1 MKEANARANI
11 MRLIGEKNYLGAQ
24 LFLKQVE
31 VDEQERN
38 ELLGVLAAALV
49 DELSATRREDRE
61 RITYLRSVLSW
72 VLREVPGL
80 GSTYREQLRDREGRG
95 DLLSDLS
102 RGFRNFGDVARGR
115 KSFSEG
121 VEEAAGDVR
130 RNLEDAGERVRSG
143 EAGERT
149 NEFLSSAERGIKE
162 GLDQLGSFFRSMS
175 EQVETRPDSESSKRD
190 RDAAANAEA
199 QRDVEDAEFEP
210 EDEPEDIDVE
220 RE

>member
-1 MKEANARANI
+1 

-24 LFLKQVE
+24 LFLKKAE
-31 VDEQERN
+31 VDEDERS
-38 ELLGVLAAALV
+38 ELLGLLAAAVV

-80 GSTYREQLRDREGRG
+80 GSTYREQLRDREGRQ

-121 VEEAAGDVR
+121 IEDAADDVR

-143 EAGERT
+143 ETGERT
-149 NEFLSSAERGIKE
+149 SEFLANAERGIKE
-162 GLDQLGSFFRSMS
+162 GLDQLGSLFRSMT
-175 EQVETRPDSESSKRD
+175 EQMEGRPEQQPRERD
-190 RDAAANAEA
+190 RDAAAKAEA
-199 QRDVEDAEFEP
+199 ERDVEDAEFEAD
-210 EDEPEDIDVE
+210 DEPEDIDVE

>member
-24 LFLKQVE
+24 LFLKQAE
-31 VDEQERN
+31 LDQQERN
-38 ELLGVLAAALV
+38 ELLGLLAAAIV

-61 RITYLRSVLSW
+61 RVTYLRSVLSW

-80 GSTYREQLRDREGRG
+80 GSTYREQLRDREGRQ
-95 DLLSDLS
+95 DLLADLS
-102 RGFRNFGDVARGR
+102 RGLRNVGDVARGR
-115 KSFSEG
+115 KSFTEG
-121 VEEAAGDVR
+121 VQDAADDVR
-130 RNLEDAGERVRSG
+130 RNFEDAGERVRSG

-149 NEFLSSAERGIKE
+149 NEFFSNAERGIKE
-162 GLDQLGSFFRSMS
+162 GLDQLGSLFRSMT
-175 EQVETRPDSESSKRD
+175 EQMERRPDREGQDSD
-190 RDAAANAEA
+190 RDAAARAEA
-199 QRDVEDAEFEP
+199 DRDVEDAEFEP